1 MTINTKEYGKKAKK
15 ENVRQNYMATFSR
28 DESIQ
33 VLDCGSSIQLEPNKA
48 CGKKA
53 ALIVSMLAKEKIG
66 YKLEMKNLLYK
77 KWRKWVLD
85 AASFTTADVIS
96 ASDVKEAIREFYR
109 LVSIG
114 ELTWADGNL
123 RMLEMVQHID
133 GLLEVRVAPFVPGLF
148 TLKGAKAEK
157 EVKAE
162 PAPAAPANPA
172 KAEEANEE
180 IALNLNDFSK
190 PSKAEERASASDV
203 EAVLAD
209 VDVLASVRDILK
221 GHISVAERAIL
232 SRALDDLQ
240 KLQKVSA

>member
-1 MTINTKEYGKKAKK
+1 MTINGLEYGKKAKK
-15 ENVRQNYMATFSR
+15 ENVRNNYLATFAK

-33 VLDCGSSIQLEPNKA
+33 VLDCGSSIKKEPAKA

-77 KWRKWVLD
+77 KWRKWILD
-85 AASFTTADVIS
+85 ASTFTTADVIS

-123 RMLEMVQHID
+123 RMLELVQHID
-133 GLLEVRVAPFVPGLF
+133 GLLEVRVAPYIPGLF
-148 TLKGAKAEK
+148 TLKGAKTEKQEDKQADSDNAE
-157 EVKAE
+157 
-162 PAPAAPANPA
+162 
-172 KAEEANEE
+172 NEE
-180 IALNLNDFSK
+180 
-190 PSKAEERASASDV
+190 RVTVSDV
-203 EAVLAD
+203 EEILAD
-209 VDVLASVRDILK
+209 VDVLGSVQELLK

-232 SRALDDLQ
+232 SRALDDLL

>member
-1 MTINTKEYGKKAKK
+1 MTINAKEYGKKAKK
-15 ENVRQNYMATFSR
+15 ENVRNNYLATFAK

-33 VLDCGSSIQLEPNKA
+33 VLDCGSSIKKDPVKA

-53 ALIVSMLAKEKIG
+53 SLIVSMLAKEKIG

-85 AASFTTADVIS
+85 ASTFTTADVIS

-114 ELTWADGNL
+114 ELTWVDGNL
-123 RMLEMVQHID
+123 RMLELVQHID
-133 GLLEVRVAPFVPGLF
+133 GLLEVRVAPYVPGLF
-148 TLKGAKAEK
+148 TMTQAKSEK
-157 EVKAE
+157 QEDKQADSD
-162 PAPAAPANPA
+162 
-172 KAEEANEE
+172 NEE
-180 IALNLNDFSK
+180 
-190 PSKAEERASASDV
+190 RVTVSDV
-203 EAVLAD
+203 EEILAD
-209 VDVLASVRDILK
+209 VDVLGSVQELLK

-232 SRALDDLQ
+232 SRALDDLL